1 MCIFHL
7 GQTGPSKIKFCTNTH
22 YYYCSLNVQG
32 RRYFSM
38 LHLRN
43 LKLREVTHL
52 KSLLPLP
59 VCQTKC
65 HPTSWPSTNAL
76 LCEALSSTCT
86 LMDGQTHT
94 HTQRNS
100 RHVRCNVSFYY
111 TLPIRFNTLWHI
123 QLARA
128 LTLSTFTNCKW
139 NFYETKTL
147 YFSVWICPSA

>member
-1 MCIFHL
+1 MYLYQFSIILYNHGKIFNHLCYCCIDWKIMIKMVPMYSIKWLSELNEMMCILHL

-32 RRYFSM
+32 RRYFST
-38 LHLRN
+38 LHMRN

-59 VCQTKC
+59 VYQTKC
-65 HPTSWPSTNAL
+65 HPTSWPSMNAL

-94 HTQRNS
+94 HTQTQPP
-100 RHVRCNVSFYY
+100 C
-111 TLPIRFNTLWHI
+111 
-123 QLARA
+123 
-128 LTLSTFTNCKW
+128 
-139 NFYETKTL
+139 
-147 YFSVWICPSA
+147 